1 MRIDGGAAPGVLVLC
16 TANRCR
22 SVMAGALLAR
32 RLRVAGVAGWVHSA
46 GLLGDGQPAP
56 PGVVSAMAS
65 YELDVS
71 WHRSRLMTADE
82 LAAASLVLAMT
93 REHVRHAVV
102 TEPAVWP
109 RAFTL
114 KEMVRRG
121 HQAGPR
127 GSGESLADWVAR
139 LHVGRERTALLGD
152 SPDDDVPDPVGGPPQ
167 AYMMTAALLDQL
179 TGHLVGLCWGF
190 PGNGRPGVIGGARP
204 GVPGDGR
211 PGVPGGGQG

>member
-1 MRIDGGAAPGVLVLC
+1 MRGQRRPAPGVLVVC

-22 SVMAGALLAR
+22 SVMAEALLTR
-32 RLRVAGVAGWVHSA
+32 RMRAAGVAGRVQSA

-56 PGVVSAMAS
+56 PGVVAAMAG
-65 YELDVS
+65 YGLDVS
-71 WHRSRLMTADE
+71 RHRSRLMTADE
-82 LAAASLVLAMT
+82 LGTASLVLAMT

-121 HQAGPR
+121 QQAGPR
-127 GSGESLADWVAR
+127 ASGESLADWVAR
-139 LHVGRERTALLGD
+139 LHAGRERAALLGD

-167 AYMMTAALLDQL
+167 AYLMTAALLDQL
-179 TGHLVGLCWGF
+179 TGDLVRLCGGF
-190 PGNGRPGVIGGARP
+190 PGDGPP
-204 GVPGDGR
+204 SVPGDGP

>member
-1 MRIDGGAAPGVLVLC
+1 MRIDGGAAPDVLVLC

-32 RLRVAGVAGWVHSA
+32 GLRVAGVAGWVHSA

-56 PGVVSAMAS
+56 PGAVSAMAS
-65 YELDVS
+65 HGLDVS
-71 WHRSRLMTADE
+71 RHRSRLMTADE

-127 GSGESLADWVAR
+127 ASGESLADWVAR
-139 LHVGRERTALLGD
+139 LHAGRERTALLGD

-211 PGVPGGGQG
+211 PGVIGGGQG

>member
-32 RLRVAGVAGWVHSA
+32 RLRAAGVAGWVHSA

-65 YELDVS
+65 YGLDVS
-71 WHRSRLMTADE
+71 RHRSRLMTADE
-82 LAAASLVLAMT
+82 LGAASLVLAMT

-114 KEMVRRG
+114 KEIVRRG
-121 HQAGPR
+121 QQAGPR
-127 GSGESLADWVAR
+127 GSGEPLADWVAR
-139 LHVGRERTALLGD
+139 LHAGRERTALLGD
-152 SPDDDVPDPVGGPPQ
+152 SPDDDVPDPFGGPPQ

-179 TGHLVGLCWGF
+179 TGHLVRLCWGF
-190 PGNGRPGVIGGARP
+190 PGDGRPGVPEAAGP
-204 GVPGDGR
+204 VPVTAR